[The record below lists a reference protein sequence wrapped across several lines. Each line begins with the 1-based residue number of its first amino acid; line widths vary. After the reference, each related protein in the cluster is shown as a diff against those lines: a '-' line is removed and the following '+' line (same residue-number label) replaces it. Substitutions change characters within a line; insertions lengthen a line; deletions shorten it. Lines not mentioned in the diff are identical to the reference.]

1 MYKDDYA
8 KRQTEKTL
16 DFYLNEM
23 NNFYRNATSRLN
35 NEESKDNVDN
45 IAEQNENNSEMPEVL
60 SEEITPESE
69 FNNLKNKTFQIG
81 MLKML
86 VCMGRKTFPIA
97 DASVVIS
104 ITFPCGKYV
113 VLNTKTDS
121 SGMTEEINLPITAY
135 GNNDGITY
143 DAEINHPQ
151 FVPIILENICVH
163 NGQKSV
169 LNVEM
174 TLKAV
179 NPEKNKMIILSCD
192 TLTIPENHNA
202 IPDEIIKHYYENNG
216 ENTESDDTYSEN
228 PMILGTS
235 GNTVKALKIQ
245 LNRIGRNFPAIPVLD
260 TKSSDF
266 DIDTQKAVSAFQNIF
281 GLEQNG
287 AADKATRNKIKSIY
301 SDIKKLNELLLES
314 VYYKNVQNI
323 PLEEQKEGSTGRK
336 VKYIQY
342 FISLIGYFNDIIPAI
357 KITGIYDNPT
367 KDAVL
372 TLQREYDLAQD
383 GITGRETWNKL
394 LNLYFDLTSSLPQAY
409 SEEKADVF
417 PGYVMTRG
425 MRDNNINKLQKYL
438 EIICEENP
446 EIPKPDQNGY
456 YGNQT
461 FSAVKEFQ
469 KKYNLKQT
477 GATGA
482 ITWNK
487 ISEIYGELK
496 NS

>member
-1 MYKDDYA
+1 M
-8 KRQTEKTL
+8 
-16 DFYLNEM
+16 
-23 NNFYRNATSRLN
+23 
-35 NEESKDNVDN
+35 
-45 IAEQNENNSEMPEVL
+45 
-60 SEEITPESE
+60 
-69 FNNLKNKTFQIG
+69 
-81 MLKML
+81 
-86 VCMGRKTFPIA
+86 
-97 DASVVIS
+97 
-104 ITFPCGKYV
+104 
-113 VLNTKTDS
+113 
-121 SGMTEEINLPITAY
+121 PITAY
-135 GNNDGITY
+135 DNNDDIKY
-143 DAEINHPQ
+143 DAEITHPQ
-151 FVPIILENICVH
+151 FVPIVLENICVH
-163 NGQKSV
+163 KGRNLV
-169 LNVEM
+169 LNVDM
-174 TLKAV
+174 VLKTV
-179 NPEKNKMIILSCD
+179 NPEKNKIIILSCN
-192 TLTIPENHNA
+192 TLTIPENQNA
-202 IPDEIIKHYYENNG
+202 IQDEIIKHYYG
-216 ENTESDDTYSEN
+216 DSSENTENQENIDTYSEN
-228 PMILGTS
+228 PLIPGTS
-235 GNTVKALKIQ
+235 GNMVKALKIQ
-245 LNRIGRNFPAIPVLD
+245 LNRIGRNYPAIPLLD
-260 TKSSDF
+260 TKSGDF
-266 DIDTQKAVSAFQNIF
+266 DLETQKAVSVFQNIF

-287 AADKATRNKIKSIY
+287 AADKATRNKIKVIY
-301 SDIKKLNELLLES
+301 SDIKKLNELLSES

-323 PLEEQKEGSTGRK
+323 PPEEQKEGSTGRK

-342 FISLIGYFNDIIPAI
+342 FLSLIGYFNESIPAV
-357 KITGIYDNPT
+357 KHSGIYDNPT

-372 TLQREYDLAQD
+372 TLQREYDLFQD

-438 EIICEENP
+438 ELICEDTP

-496 NS
+496 NI

>member
-23 NNFYRNATSRLN
+23 NNFYRNATSRIN
-35 NEESKDNVDN
+35 NEESKDNIDD
-45 IAEQNENNSEMPEVL
+45 IAEENENQSETPEIL
-60 SEEITPESE
+60 PEEITPESE
-69 FNNLKNKTFQIG
+69 FNNLKNKTNQTGIIRI
-81 MLKML
+81 L
-86 VCMGRKTFPIA
+86 VCMGRKTFPVA

-104 ITFPCGKYV
+104 ISYPSGKYV
-113 VLNTKTDS
+113 VLSTKTDS

-135 GNNDGITY
+135 ENSDNLTY
-143 DAEINHPQ
+143 DAEITHPQ
-151 FVPIILENICVH
+151 FVPVILENICVH

-169 LNVEM
+169 LNVDM

-179 NPEKNKMIILSCD
+179 NPEKNKIIILSYD
-192 TLTIPENHNA
+192 MLTIPENHNA
-202 IPDEIIKHYYENNG
+202 IADEIIRHYYESNG
-216 ENTESDDTYSEN
+216 ENPENDDTYSEN
-228 PMILGTS
+228 PLIPGTS
-235 GNTVKALKIQ
+235 GNAVKALKFQ
-245 LNRIGRNFPAIPVLD
+245 LNRIGRNYPSIPLLD
-260 TKSSDF
+260 TKNGDF
-266 DIDTQKAVSAFQNIF
+266 DLDTQKAVSAFQNIF

-287 AADKATRNKIKSIY
+287 AADKATRNKIKAIY
-301 SDIKKLNELLLES
+301 SDIKKLNELLTES
-314 VYYKNVQNI
+314 VYYKNVQNV
-323 PLEEQKEGSTGRK
+323 PPEEQKEGSTGRK

-342 FISLIGYFNDIIPAI
+342 FLSLIGYFNESIPAV
-357 KITGIYDNPT
+357 KHSGIYDNPT

-372 TLQREYDLAQD
+372 TLQREYDLFQD

-438 EIICEENP
+438 EFICEENT

-487 ISEIYGELK
+487 IAEVYNELK
-496 NS
+496 NN